1 MEKQKNV
8 PALRFPEYT
17 ETKEWDKKELG
28 EVADITKLAGYE
40 YTKHIVY
47 KDTGNII
54 ALRALNIKNNALN
67 LSEVK
72 YIDDSDFT
80 KLQRSKLYIGD
91 LMFTYIGANIG
102 DVALINENDRFYLA
116 PNVAR
121 IRANSKYLNYI
132 FILQY
137 FNIPT
142 FLNQEI
148 YSFIASSSQPAL
160 SMESIRKFKISLPS
174 LPEQTKI
181 ANFLTAIDTKIQQ
194 LTQKKA
200 LLEQY
205 KKGVMQQLF
214 SQKIRFKDEN
224 GQDYPDWEE
233 KRLGDIAEITGGG
246 TPDTSIKKYWN
257 GHIEWFTP
265 TELKSKYVSNSQ
277 RKLSVAGVKE
287 SSAKILPVGTVLFT
301 SRATVGDV
309 SIALKECTTNQ
320 GFQSFIVSK
329 NYNNEFVY
337 YWITKNKKEFLKRA
351 SGSTFLEISKNEI
364 QRIKIFT
371 PILKEQI
378 KIANFLIAIDIKIET
393 VLKQIEQTQA
403 YKKGLLQQM
412 FI

>member
-8 PALRFPEYT
+8 PALRFPEFEGEWKNEKLGGIAEIVGGGTPDTSIQKYWNGQIEWFTPT
-17 ETKEWDKKELG
+17 ELKSKYVSTSQRKLSNVGVKESSAKVLPVGTLLFTSRATVG
-28 EVADITKLAGYE
+28 EVS
-40 YTKHIVY
+40 
-47 KDTGNII
+47 I
-54 ALRALNIKNNALN
+54 ALRECTTNQGFQSLIVKEDNN
-67 LSEVK
+67 
-72 YIDDSDFT
+72 
-80 KLQRSKLYIGD
+80 
-91 LMFTYIGANIG
+91 
-102 DVALINENDRFYLA
+102 NEFVYYWITNNKKEFLK
-116 PNVAR
+116 
-121 IRANSKYLNYI
+121 RASGS
-132 FILQY
+132 
-137 FNIPT
+137 T
-142 FLNQEI
+142 FLEI
-148 YSFIASSSQPAL
+148 SKNEIQ
-160 SMESIRKFKISLPS
+160 KIKITIPS